1 MFELVFTLEGDT
13 EKREKGADN
22 LIVLAREKAGAKLLY
37 KEGVVARIVR
47 LMKVEKNVKIRLSCV
62 RVIGELAKK
71 ETERARTIVRE
82 AGLPFFIDSL
92 SSKNE
97 EMITAVTY
105 AVQCII
111 DSLSRYDL
119 VKRWKE
125 KKMDMKTLKRRRIGV
140 LPARRSW

>member
-71 ETERARTIVRE
+71 DTERARTIVKE
-82 AGLPFFIDSL
+82 AGLPFFIDS
-92 SSKNE
+92 
-97 EMITAVTY
+97 V
-105 AVQCII
+105 
-111 DSLSRYDL
+111 SRYDL
-119 VKRWKE
+119 IKKWKD
-125 KKMDMKTLKRRRIGV
+125 KKKDITRMSNEDRRQSRM
-140 LPARRSW
+140 

>member
-1 MFELVFTLEGDT
+1 M
-13 EKREKGADN
+13 
-22 LIVLAREKAGAKLLY
+22 
-37 KEGVVARIVR
+37 EGVVAKIVR

-71 ETERARTIVRE
+71 DTERARRIVKE
-82 AGLPFFIDSL
+82 AGLPFFIDSV

-97 EMITAVTY
+97 EMITAATY
-105 AVQCII
+105 AIQCVI

-125 KKMDMKTLKRRRIGV
+125 KKKDMKRMSNEDRKQSRMDEERREGICKDNAKELYG
-140 LPARRSW
+140 